1 MNIVA
6 IRPAPLGDSLL
17 VFPILAALRTKYPN
31 SHITFLGS
39 PAVLPLAKAW
49 GIADETM
56 IPADV
61 QWHELIS
68 PAGIHSPALRGLL
81 VESDLVICWLD
92 DSDGWVKKGLLAIGV
107 KQFFIAPE
115 REALNDSKHI
125 VEQLAEPLD
134 LELSGKGFVAP
145 STGWNHGFCSY
156 NHPIAIHPGC
166 SEEGRRWPAAS
177 FAAIVNQLLRLQY
190 PILLLAGPSEAEV
203 LKEVRKRL
211 SSPPH
216 AELLSILQNAPLLKV
231 AQQLQQCRSF
241 LGNDS
246 GISHLAGLLGVPT
259 LVLFGPSNPL
269 TKHPVGPFVETLHA
283 QPMKRLSVDKVLKSI
298 LQMSQFQEV

>member
-49 GIADETM
+49 GIADEAI

-61 QWHELIS
+61 QWHELVS
-68 PAGIHSPALRGLL
+68 PAGIRSPTLRDLL
-81 VESDLVICWLD
+81 VGSDLVICWLN

-107 KQFFIAPE
+107 KTFIIAPE
-115 REALNDSKHI
+115 GEALNVSKHI
-125 VEQLAEPLD
+125 VEQLAEPLG
-134 LELSGKGFVAP
+134 LELPEKGFVAP

-156 NHPIAIHPGC
+156 NPPIAIHPGC
-166 SEEGRRWPAAS
+166 SEENRRWPATS
-177 FAAIVNQLLRLQY
+177 FAATINQLLHLQY
-190 PILLLAGPSEAEV
+190 PVLLLAGPSEAEV

-211 SSPPH
+211 SPPPH
-216 AELLSILQNAPLLKV
+216 AELLSILQNAPLLEV
-231 AQQLQQCRSF
+231 AQQLQLCRSF

-246 GISHLAGLLGVPT
+246 GISHLAGLLGIPT

-269 TKHPVGPFVETLHA
+269 TKHPSGPFVETLRA
-283 QPMKRLSVDKVLKSI
+283 QPMKRLPVEKVLKSI
-298 LQMSQFQEV
+298 VRMSQFQEM

>member
-17 VFPILAALRTKYPN
+17 VFPILAALRTKYPH

-49 GIADETM
+49 SIADEAI

-61 QWHELIS
+61 QWHELLS
-68 PAGIHSPALRGLL
+68 PAGIHSPALRDLL

-107 KQFFIAPE
+107 KEFIIAPE
-115 REALNDSKHI
+115 REALNSSNHV
-125 VEQLAEPLD
+125 VEQLAEPLG
-134 LELSGKGFVAP
+134 LELPGKGFVAP
-145 STGWNHGFCSY
+145 STGWNNGFCSY
-156 NHPIAIHPGC
+156 RPPIAIHPGC
-166 SEEGRRWPAAS
+166 SEEGRRWPSAS

-190 PILLLAGPSEAEV
+190 PVLLLAGPSEAEV
-203 LKEVRKRL
+203 LKEVRQRL
-211 SSPPH
+211 LPPPQ
-216 AELLSILQNAPLLKV
+216 AGLLTILQNAPLLEV
-231 AQQLQQCRSF
+231 ARHLKQCRSF

-246 GISHLAGLLGVPT
+246 GISHLAGLLGIPT

-269 TKHPVGPFVETLHA
+269 TKHPIGPFVETLRA
-283 QPMKRLSVDKVLKSI
+283 QPMKRLPVDKVLKSI
-298 LQMSQFQEV
+298 LQMSQLQKV